1 MSLQKI
7 SSLTGLN
14 KRYKFV
20 QKSGDDFACIKL
32 IGGDYDG
39 VVYKHNNIK
48 FASKPNAK
56 DEIPLNFD
64 YDILVNPNNAKI
76 DTQEFVHHIGDILVE
91 VVEYQLINGTLKF
104 ND

>member
-48 FASKPNAK
+48 FAPEPNEN
-56 DEIPLNFD
+56 DEIPLKFD
-64 YDILVNPNNAKI
+64 YDVLVNPNQVKV
-76 DTQEFVHHIGDILVE
+76 DTIEFQNYIGDILLE
-91 VVEYQLINGTLKF
+91 VVQYQLDNGTLKF
-104 ND
+104 DE